1 MIGSNLRTL
10 KFDGSSYFM
19 KTGLC
24 SNCGQGYE
32 CNVREDD
39 VQACQAYMPVIMF
52 KSFAGMDTQ
61 FNTFRL
67 GSAWKNRV
75 YPGKIVALVDADG
88 NKVCEAVVEAVRA
101 GDRQQMILEH
111 SDQNHLIIA
120 RNSRN
125 PAKDMAKILRNLY
138 GPNFLARAEQ
148 ITVLYLRRIE
158 SDPIVIYRG
167 ST

>member
-10 KFDGSSYFM
+10 KFNGLVYTM

-24 SNCGQGYE
+24 SNCGYGYDCE
-32 CNVREDD
+32 VREETH
-39 VQACQAYMPVIMF
+39 QECGMYMPVIMF
-52 KSFAGMDTQ
+52 KSFAGMETS

-75 YPGKIVALVDADG
+75 EVGSKVALVNAEG
-88 NKVCEAVVEAVRA
+88 EIVCEAVVEAVRA
-101 GDRQQMILEH
+101 GKRQQMILDH
-111 SDQNHLIIA
+111 SDQNHLIMA
-120 RNSRN
+120 RNSTS

-158 SDPIVIYRG
+158 EDPTIICRA
-167 ST
+167 S